1 MRSAFC
7 GVEIEPELLPY
18 EDEDLTGR
26 TANRSTAAR
35 VDIRVPGFWTIQQQA
50 YFDVRVKNTEASLLS
65 VSEAY
70 KQLERNER
78 GRNGSIVSA

>member
-7 GVEIEPELLPY
+7 GVEIEPKLLPY
-18 EDEDLTGR
+18 EDEDLTGWR
-26 TANRSTAAR
+26 ANCSTAAR

-50 YFDVRVKNTEASLLS
+50 YFDVRVTNTKASLLS

-78 GRNGSIVSA
+78 EKNGSIVSA